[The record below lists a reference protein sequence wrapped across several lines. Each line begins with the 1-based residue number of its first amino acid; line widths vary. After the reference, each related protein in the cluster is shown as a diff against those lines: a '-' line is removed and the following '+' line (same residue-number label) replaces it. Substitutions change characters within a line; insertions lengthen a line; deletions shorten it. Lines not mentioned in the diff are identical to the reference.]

1 MKNLL
6 TRLIERLTGE
16 PMPEGTSPY
25 RLLLTAVVLA
35 FVLYVVLAAT
45 LSLN

>member
-1 MKNLL
+1 MNKIIR
-6 TRLIERLTGE
+6 TIVEKITGE

-25 RLLLTAVVLA
+25 RLLLTAAVVA